1 MRAECAGEL
10 SMETASVPTDGSGV
24 SAVFGE
30 ARRLWFVLSG
40 AVCYYFNNRQGSPL
54 GCFNVGACE
63 GFVHAELL
71 AVVLECE
78 GWRCRLVANSA
89 EELRLWCSALCV
101 VLYRRMSTP
110 AHSSHQTPLSPAPAP
125 GGPRSE
131 ALAPS
136 RVPLHLFSQPPT
148 PGSSNAPGSA
158 YKSPPERSS
167 AGGGNFAE
175 GNGGAPQQG
184 SSGLDGGFAASLDRM
199 YDVEVNW
206 RKLKLLEDADAGLLG
221 FDGST
226 NGVGQGNGANAGS
239 HGGGGAGV
247 GGAGGGSNGVGLGFV
262 RRLKVRRRLGLKTG
276 PTSEELRHRKAH
288 VDAATPS
295 PSGSKAL
302 DGSNTSDRASRMSM
316 DGLSIS
322 DAASAAA
329 PGEPLQRSVSQT
341 SSDDG
346 RQGAIEGLEDDDA
359 AGAGDELQPL
369 FTPPISAEPD
379 AAEIEELVRDSPRF
393 QSQLSEWD
401 REAASVL
408 AAAQRVL
415 KSAEQVLKTNEE
427 AATASHAFAADV
439 QKFGSLV
446 SPDFEN
452 GGIGASYGASGGSG
466 AGSSGGGKGSG
477 GGGGGACEGYAVV
490 LSEWRFMCAEL
501 LMLRN
506 VLDEQLQ
513 VTFVAAL
520 QDYFVRDMKGMRKLK
535 GDYEAA
541 RNR

>member
-10 SMETASVPTDGSGV
+10 SMETASAPIDGSGA
-24 SAVFGE
+24 SPKFGE
-30 ARRLWFVLSG
+30 AQRLWFVLSG
-40 AVCYYFNNRQGSPL
+40 AVCYYFSNRQGSPL

-78 GWRCRLVANSA
+78 GWRCRLIASSA
-89 EELRLWCSALCV
+89 EDLRLWCSALCV
-101 VLYRRMSTP
+101 VLYRRISTP
-110 AHSSHQTPLSPAPAP
+110 GHSSSSSSSHQTPLSPMPALVRRQSAPLP
-125 GGPRSE
+125 QT
-131 ALAPS
+131 

-158 YKSPPERSS
+158 FKSLPELERSS
-167 AGGGNFAE
+167 SARDIFDTVNSGS
-175 GNGGAPQQG
+175 NGQQQG
-184 SSGLDGGFAASLDRM
+184 SNGVDGGFAASLDRM

-206 RKLKLLEDADAGLLG
+206 RKLKLLEDADSGLLG
-221 FDGST
+221 FDGS
-226 NGVGQGNGANAGS
+226 GGSGQGNGSTG
-239 HGGGGAGV
+239 GGGGAG
-247 GGAGGGSNGVGLGFV
+247 GGNNNGVGLGFV
-262 RRLKVRRRLGLKTG
+262 RRLKVRLRLGLKTG
-276 PTSEELRHRKAH
+276 PTSEELRHRKASTET
-288 VDAATPS
+288 ATGPQS
-295 PSGSKAL
+295 PGGSK
-302 DGSNTSDRASRMSM
+302 DVSNSARVRRMSM
-316 DGLSIS
+316 DRLDLG
-322 DAASAAA
+322 DAAAAA
-329 PGEPLQRSVSQT
+329 AASGDPLQRAVSQS

-346 RQGAIEGLEDDDA
+346 HKSAEGLEGDEDS

-427 AATASHAFAADV
+427 AATASQALAADV

-452 GGIGASYGASGGSG
+452 GGLGASSNGGSSNG
-466 AGSSGGGKGSG
+466 GSNGGSSN
-477 GGGGGACEGYAVV
+477 GGGGAGEGYAVV

-513 VTFVAAL
+513 LTFVAAL

-535 GDYEAA
+535 GDYDAA
-541 RNR
+541 SNR